1 MQIKEKKRN
10 DKSLG
15 KELVYEFIRDGVE
28 HDTHM
33 HIMFLQNTYW
43 CKKNVLGIC
52 LPMCLTKIEI
62 LKGLTRLIPKNVN
75 SAILIS
81 CNGIHSHHTYYYAY
95 KDVK

>member
-1 MQIKEKKRN
+1 MQIKEKMGN

-43 CKKNVLGIC
+43 CKK
-52 LPMCLTKIEI
+52 M
-62 LKGLTRLIPKNVN
+62 
-75 SAILIS
+75 S
-81 CNGIHSHHTYYYAY
+81 
-95 KDVK
+95 

>member
-33 HIMFLQNTYW
+33 HIMFLQNTY
-43 CKKNVLGIC
+43 
-52 LPMCLTKIEI
+52 
-62 LKGLTRLIPKNVN
+62 
-75 SAILIS
+75 
-81 CNGIHSHHTYYYAY
+81 
-95 KDVK
+95 